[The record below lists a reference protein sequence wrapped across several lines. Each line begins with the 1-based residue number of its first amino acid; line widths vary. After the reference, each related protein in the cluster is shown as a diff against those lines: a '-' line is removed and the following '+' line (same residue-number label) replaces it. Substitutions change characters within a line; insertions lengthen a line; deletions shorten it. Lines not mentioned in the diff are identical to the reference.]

1 MGTKAETTVRE
12 HSAQAPATVVRGGGR
27 LRGKLIVAVTVIVG
41 ILAGVLAGF
50 AAYQGSRERAALER
64 GRAADAARWAGQA
77 DAWLSSQVNP
87 EALERGRRA
96 DAARWA
102 GQADAWLAA
111 QQREQEA
118 LDRGRR
124 ADAARWQAQAEA
136 WLEIM
141 GPPAQ

>member
-1 MGTKAETTVRE
+1 MGTEVEAIVRE
-12 HSAQAPATVVRGGGR
+12 RSAPATVVRRGGGR
-27 LRGKLIVAVTVIVG
+27 PWGKLIVAATVIAG
-41 ILAGVLAGF
+41 ILAGVLSGF

-77 DAWLSSQVNP
+77 DAWLSTRVDP
-87 EALERGRRA
+87 EALERGRAA

-102 GQADAWLAA
+102 GQAAAWLAA
-111 QQREQEA
+111 RQGEQQA

-136 WLEIM
+136 WLVTV
-141 GPPAQ
+141 GPPAR